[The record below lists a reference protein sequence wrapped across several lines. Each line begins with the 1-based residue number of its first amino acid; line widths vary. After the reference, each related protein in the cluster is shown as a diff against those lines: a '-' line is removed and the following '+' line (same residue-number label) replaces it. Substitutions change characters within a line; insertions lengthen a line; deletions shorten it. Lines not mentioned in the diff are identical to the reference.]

1 MAVGNQRKHLFI
13 VMSDKKPD
21 YFVHSISVRHL
32 FQPGPSR
39 GAMEIRILPNPT
51 GQIDKPIATHE
62 RIDLALA
69 DDGATL
75 VGVGT
80 FKRTVMYDTRSGVTS
95 SGPEMQGRK
104 TGGAYVVPLGDRL
117 YALNRCLTGYDEGKP
132 FGEDL
137 LPASGS
143 WRILPEPP
151 PDFRYLNDFQIKC
164 QLTAYFTTGD
174 HIWVS
179 AQERGTYSFH
189 TGRRVWRKE
198 GDWELP
204 FYHRALF
211 IPELDNLCFGFCS
224 KRRHLL
230 AVDVQQSPP
239 VVRYTWEDT
248 FPKWVRENG
257 NVCGLMPEGSLVY
270 LGAGKFCIAW
280 TVLMDTVDGHRK
292 TFIHLTALQ
301 IIKTSTLTGKKQLRI
316 VKHKV
321 CCYKMPSHGLMAHLF

>member
-1 MAVGNQRKHLFI
+1 
-13 VMSDKKPD
+13 
-21 YFVHSISVRHL
+21 
-32 FQPGPSR
+32 
-39 GAMEIRILPNPT
+39 MEIRILPSPI
-51 GQIDKPIATHE
+51 GQIDKPLASHE

-95 SGPEMQGRK
+95 SGPEMQDGK
-104 TGGAYVVPLGDRL
+104 TGGAYVVPLGDGL
-117 YALNRCLTGYDEGKP
+117 
-132 FGEDL
+132 DL
-137 LPASGS
+137 RAQ
-143 WRILPEPP
+143 PP
-151 PDFRYLNDFQIKC
+151 SQWIRRRYLNEFQIKC

-174 HIWVS
+174 RIWVS

-189 TGRRVWRKE
+189 TARRVWRKE

-211 IPELDNLCFGFCS
+211 VPELDSLCFGFCS

-248 FPKWVRENG
+248 FPKWVNENG
-257 NVCGLMPEGSLVY
+257 NVCCLMPKGGLVY
-270 LGAGKFCIAW
+270 LGASKFCIAW
-280 TVLMDTVDGHRK
+280 TVLMDMVDGQRK
-292 TFIHLTALQ
+292 NFIHLMAVQ
-301 IIKTSTLTGKKQLRI
+301 IIKTSTLSGKKQLRI
-316 VKHKV
+316 VKRKV
-321 CCYKMPSHGLMAHLF
+321 CCYKMPSHGLMAHVF